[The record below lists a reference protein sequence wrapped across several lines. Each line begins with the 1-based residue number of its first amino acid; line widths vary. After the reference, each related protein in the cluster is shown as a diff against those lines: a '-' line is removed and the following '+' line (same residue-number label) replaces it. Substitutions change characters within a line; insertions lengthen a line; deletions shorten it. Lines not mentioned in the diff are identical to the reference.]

1 MGVGLHLQSLKNG
14 EVSTGYYVISGV
26 DPGMAAQDSR
36 GTLVGIHR
44 QGIRGDN
51 ARSQVRHVSPFGVTQ
66 SDSPFSVVKYKLE
79 GVFGKAVEVCFCTT
93 APEFCIIFN
102 FQVCFWSADAA
113 TIELQQLQTAVSDF
127 PYAAFAVGALL
138 LLLSIVYLKLQFR
151 PKPSA
156 EAEPIAEHHSV
167 SRTSP
172 AGVIQVLLMKVFLC
186 LI

>member
-1 MGVGLHLQSLKNG
+1 M
-14 EVSTGYYVISGV
+14 
-26 DPGMAAQDSR
+26 
-36 GTLVGIHR
+36 
-44 QGIRGDN
+44 
-51 ARSQVRHVSPFGVTQ
+51 TQ
-66 SDSPFSVVKYKLE
+66 SDSPFSVLKYKLE

-102 FQVCFWSADAA
+102 FQVCFWSADSA
-113 TIELQQLQTAVSDF
+113 TIELQQLKTAVSDF